1 MHSNILGPMRAAP
14 GPVRT
19 EPIQFV
25 LHAAAPLLGAGG
37 AARESGV
44 AGEDKGLAT
53 LVAAPFL
60 SGQPPPAPTRRDT
73 TRPVTTRPELID
85 FARAV
90 QSRTLRILG
99 YKRRRGRSHAP
110 TPA

>member
-37 AARESGV
+37 GLPAKAEWLERR
-44 AGEDKGLAT
+44 KGWPL
-53 LVAAPFL
+53 
-60 SGQPPPAPTRRDT
+60 
-73 TRPVTTRPELID
+73 
-85 FARAV
+85 
-90 QSRTLRILG
+90 
-99 YKRRRGRSHAP
+99 
-110 TPA
+110 

>member
-37 AARESGV
+37 GAARESGV
-44 AGEDKGLAT
+44 AGEEKGLAT

-90 QSRTLRILG
+90 
-99 YKRRRGRSHAP
+99 
-110 TPA
+110 